1 ARALGGLD
9 DTGQAQVV
17 AVVVARGLSVRD
29 TEELVR
35 RLRVRATAKST
46 PTGREPGGD
55 PEMER
60 IEAGLRSA
68 LGTKVRLARSR
79 RGGRIVIDFY
89 SDEDLARLYERLV
102 GSA

>member
-1 ARALGGLD
+1 MLFRSLV
-9 DTGQAQVV
+9 GQW
-17 AVVVARGLSVRD
+17 LY
-29 TEELVR
+29 
-35 RLRVRATAKST
+35 RATGYSLPFTTAGAMLAEAFVAMPFLVLT
-46 PTGREPGGD
+46 V
-55 PEMER
+55 
-60 IEAGLRSA
+60 EAGLRSA